1 MKQKLIKKW
10 RRRLFTLGSTFLLVI
25 ALFMFGSSALAQ
37 QSVFGPKVNIDQKKL
52 LNNEYSL
59 RKVLESGGQF
69 FTVPYTPYD
78 SQTKSGDGVGEG
90 PDGPRSVQRQA
101 YYPHADI
108 NFLKFNGLG
117 AQSCFECH
125 HSIGTYREPG
135 TTSQAMLRKPGV
147 IGGSAGFASNAYIN
161 TDFPNPLT
169 ELIRNPPHIFGTGY
183 TQQLATEMTYQ
194 LQLGKQRARM
204 KAKASPNTEQSVH
217 LVAKKIDFGT
227 FRTTYNQQTDEF
239 EDDVSGVEGVAED
252 LVIRPFQWKGISS
265 SVRHFARDAL
275 DFHFSMQA
283 EEKVGY
289 RDCDKDGLP
298 RAGEKTNEVTIGNV
312 SALTSFVAMT
322 RPPVQ
327 QLPEGK
333 QDLVHKG
340 EKLFGDTC
348 ATCHVTN
355 MRLSEP
361 SVLIANPPAPATI
374 TECPKEAASLI
385 NPMPSTDSLEVIR
398 QFNQDLPRLSKL
410 SQDEEEQIE
419 VFGALKR
426 NFLPSANRG
435 YLISLSPTQQDNLPA
450 YVYPRLPEN
459 KDKSIDIP
467 LYSDLKTH
475 DLGEGLSDLVGQP
488 SDVEGITI
496 PPRQFLTRPLWGVAD
511 TGPWLHD
518 GRARTLKEAILLH
531 ASKGS
536 EANDAIDKFKK
547 LSSGEQNAIVEF
559 LLTLRLPVE
568 EGLEITNNL
577 NPSN

>member
-1 MKQKLIKKW
+1 M
-10 RRRLFTLGSTFLLVI
+10 LFTLVSTFLLVI
-25 ALFMFGSSALAQ
+25 ALLMFGSSALAQ
-37 QSVFGPKVNIDQKKL
+37 QSVFGPEVNIDQEKL

-69 FTVPYTPYD
+69 FTVPYIPYD
-78 SQTKSGDGVGEG
+78 SQTKSGDGAGEG
-90 PDGPRSVQRQA
+90 PNGPRAKQRQA

-161 TDFPNPLT
+161 TEFPNPLT

-183 TQQLATEMTYQ
+183 TQQLGTEMTYQ
-194 LQLGKQRARM
+194 LQLQKQRAHI
-204 KAKASPNTEQSVH
+204 KAKASPNTKQSVH
-217 LVAKKIDFGT
+217 LVANKIDFGT
-227 FRTTYNQQTDEF
+227 FSTTYNQQTGKF
-239 EDDVSGVEGVAED
+239 KDDTKGVEGVAED

-327 QLPEGK
+327 QIPEGK
-333 QDLVHKG
+333 QDIVHKG
-340 EKLFGDTC
+340 ERLFGDTC
-348 ATCHVTN
+348 ATCHVTK
-355 MRLSEP
+355 MRISEP

-374 TECPKEAASLI
+374 TQCPTEAASLI
-385 NPMPSTDSLEVIR
+385 NPMPSTSSLEVIR
-398 QFNQDLPRLSKL
+398 QFNQDLPVLSKL
-410 SQDEEEQIE
+410 SQDEEEQID
-419 VFGALKR
+419 VFKALKR
-426 NFLPSANRG
+426 NVLPSANMG

-475 DLGEGLSDLVGQP
+475 DMGEGLSDIVKQP
-488 SDVEGITI
+488 SDVENIKI
-496 PPRQFLTRPLWGVAD
+496 RKNQFLTRPLWGVAD

-536 EANDAIDKFKK
+536 EANVAIDKFKK

-559 LLTLRLPVE
+559 LLTLHLPVE